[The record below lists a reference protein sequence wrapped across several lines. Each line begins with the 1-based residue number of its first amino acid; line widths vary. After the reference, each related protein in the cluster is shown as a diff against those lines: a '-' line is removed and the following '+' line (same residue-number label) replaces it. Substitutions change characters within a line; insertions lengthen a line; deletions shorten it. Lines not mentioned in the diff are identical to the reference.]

1 MQTLFG
7 PVAMAMLGAMLGE
20 WTPALALALPN
31 VGVRASR

>member
-7 PVAMAMLGAMLGE
+7 PVAMAMLEAMLGE
-20 WTPALALALPN
+20 WTPALALPN